1 MVSERTHMVE
11 FSLLTGL
18 VIGPTVGLLATL
30 AMDRVMVRLPEG
42 ETPPKVAASVLTGES
57 VDTAPARLA
66 TWIHYVAGAGSGL
79 LFVGIA
85 AAFGSVLAGSV
96 VTLTAA
102 SVVQLT
108 LMVGFFAF
116 VPLPRATGVPR
127 GRRARVRRAWAIE
140 ATTYVLVAAFVV
152 AAVGSVV

>member
-1 MVSERTHMVE
+1 MVSERAHMVE

-18 VIGPTVGLLATL
+18 AIGPTVGLLATL

-85 AAFGSVLAGSV
+85 TAFAFVLDGPV
-96 VTLTAA
+96 ETLTVT
-102 SVVQLT
+102 SVVQLA

-116 VPLPRATGVPR
+116 VPLPRARGVTR

-140 ATTYVLVAAFVV
+140 ATTYVAVAALVI